1 MRKIINNKSYDT
13 ETAEKLGNWY
23 NGMSWNDWNVCSETL
38 YRKRNG
44 EFFLLGEGGA
54 NTRYAQQ
61 CRPDGWTSGWEI
73 MPLTYQ
79 AAQQWAE
86 EHLKPEEYEAIFGE
100 IPEDDGREIITFS
113 LSTATVEK
121 IKREAAKRS
130 ISKSAVIDELFKN
143 IN

>member
-13 ETAEKLGNWY
+13 KTAEQLGSWD
-23 NGMSWNDWNVCSETL
+23 NGHIHGDFNFCEETL

-54 NTRYAQQ
+54 NTRYAQR
-61 CRPDGWTSGWEI
+61 CELNGWAGGWEI
-73 MPLTYQ
+73 MPMTYQ

-86 EHLKPEEYEAIFGE
+86 KRLTAQKYESIFGE

-113 LSTATVEK
+113 LSAATVEK
-121 IKREAAKRS
+121 IKREASKRG

-143 IN
+143 IK